1 MASECEKELIY
12 LTYDLAIAKIALKVQ
27 ATQSPQ
33 YENMFVNLG
42 VVHMKMAFFSTR
54 GCIVQQCNAKFEG
67 PHLTSQE

>member
-33 YENMFVNLG
+33 YENTFVNLG
-42 VVHMKMAFFSTR
+42 VLHIKMAFFSTI
-54 GCIVQQCNAKFEG
+54 GCIVQQYNAKFEG